1 MSTNRIRTRPPRA
14 GTGMPVATLTT
25 PDLVAAFLEDAAYY
39 PGGHAPAVVFP
50 RDEAQLASVVRRA
63 DAILPVGA
71 QSSLTGGATP
81 MGEVV
86 LSLSKLTSIAEPAS
100 THVTVQPGVTLTS
113 LRETLTAA
121 GKTYPP
127 VPTYEGATVGGIV

>member
-1 MSTNRIRTRPPRA
+1 
-14 GTGMPVATLTT
+14 
-25 PDLVAAFLEDAAYY
+25 
-39 PGGHAPAVVFP
+39 
-50 RDEAQLASVVRRA
+50 
-63 DAILPVGA
+63 
-71 QSSLTGGATP
+71 